1 MNWIPALSTT
11 SLLVIVLWLLRKII
25 STYLTNAVRHEY
37 DKKIESIRTTLRQS
51 EESFKAE
58 LRAKES
64 QIDAL
69 RSGAL
74 SGIVNRQA
82 TFYERQIVAI
92 EQLWDAVI
100 SLAPVKCISASMS
113 SINFKAALK
122 SASTNPEMW
131 KTFCKIGDNFDNK
144 ILQTD
149 NGSKARPFIS
159 PLSWALYSAYRAMCH
174 HETLKL
180 FILKSGMDDM
190 GKIESLNAEGVTA
203 MVKAVLPHQT
213 EYMEKYG
220 SRAFYNLF
228 QELESELLHELN
240 NILQGKQSD
249 KESIERAALILRETE
264 KVVEANASFNKNE

>member
-1 MNWIPALSTT
+1 MNWIPASITT
-11 SLLVIVLWLLRKII
+11 ALLAFVLWLFRKVI
-25 STYLTNAVRHEY
+25 STRLTNAVRHEY
-37 DKKIESIRTTLRQS
+37 DKKIESLRTTLRQS

-82 TFYERQIVAI
+82 TFYKRQIVAI

-100 SLAPVKCISASMS
+100 SLAPVKAISASMT
-113 SINFKAALK
+113 SINFDVAVK
-122 SASTNPEMW
+122 SVAKHPQMGE
-131 KTFCKIGDNFDNK
+131 TFTKIGGDFDSN
-144 ILQTD
+144 IFQTD

-159 PLSWALYSAYRAMCH
+159 PLSWALYSAYRAICH

-180 FILKSGMDDM
+180 YMLKNGVDYMAEV
-190 GKIESLNAEGVTA
+190 ESLNAEGVTEL
-203 MVKAVLPHQT
+203 VKVVLPHQT
-213 EYMEKYG
+213 EYMEKHG
-220 SRAFYNLF
+220 SRAFYHLLE
-228 QELESELLHELN
+228 ELESRLLNELD

-249 KESIERAALILRETE
+249 KESIERAALILS
-264 KVVEANASFNKNE
+264 EAERLMAVNASLNKSE